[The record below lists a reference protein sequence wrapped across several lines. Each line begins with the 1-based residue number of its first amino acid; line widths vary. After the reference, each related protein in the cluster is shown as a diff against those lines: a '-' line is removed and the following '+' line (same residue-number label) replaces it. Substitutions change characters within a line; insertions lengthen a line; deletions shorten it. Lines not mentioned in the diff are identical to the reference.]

1 MAKLMRQTLWVLI
14 ILGMTYSIAY
24 PQVDWMPDPNLRQAV
39 REHIRLPVGAP
50 LEVRHLHHLEYL
62 DSSNRG
68 TTNLTGLEHA
78 TNLRDLRIAQNPIE
92 DLSPIA
98 NLTQLEEL
106 HFWQDPLRPTNLN
119 LRPLTHL
126 TNLRMLVLSGNGI
139 TDISPL
145 ANLQHLT
152 RLYLDKNN
160 IDDISPLADLVNLRE
175 LHIFQNPITDLSP
188 LANLTELE
196 DLGFWH
202 GPPRPTNLDLS
213 PLTHLTKL
221 RVLSLSGNGITDIS
235 PLANLQHLTY
245 LHLDRNNI
253 DDFSPLVGLTNLREL
268 WIRKNLAL
276 DFSMLSHLN
285 LTTFEYDEFLC
296 EISPLDPPVIQ
307 RINNRTFPSVA
318 LAGSSLVKRNPIRW
332 FPWDPLDVFH
342 DEVSKHDLNYFG
354 FKYGLHWHLTPEEP
368 TEGLSTRLVGDLES
382 VKWTHQQ
389 IMNRNPNFIT
399 LPGVSFHYTTSSDHF
414 PPDSDFWVGAK
425 NNALWGEW
433 MIDFLNPKVQQL
445 IIDRV
450 VAIAEC
456 GILDG
461 ILFDSFWHN
470 GTRFPGREHFPQTD
484 AEIIAATTR
493 ILKGIRERVRD
504 DFLIIANANRTKLTL
519 YAEYINGS
527 FMETGRNPTLYPED
541 RRIEVLI
548 ESEDSLLWNE
558 ENLREPRINVL
569 EGSGVFEPLD
579 SPNNLR
585 WMRLF
590 TTMSL
595 THSDG
600 YCNFRVPH
608 EIGGYIQGVHIW
620 YDFWDA
626 DLGKPVGEKGVLYKN
641 PQGVSIDGLFIRE
654 FTNGWAVYNR
664 SGKAQKIQLPE
675 QATGVESGTTA
686 TEHTV
691 PDLDGEI
698 YLKRITDRHDVNGD
712 GRINVLDLV
721 IVANAIGKTEPDVN
735 GDGTVNVLDLVQVA
749 NQIGE

>member
-1 MAKLMRQTLWVLI
+1 MIKRFVCSFLLFICASVSFGADI
-14 ILGMTYSIAY
+14 I
-24 PQVDWMPDPNLRQAV
+24 PDPALRQAV
-39 REHIRLPVGAP
+39 REHIGLPAGIP
-50 LEVRHLHHLEYL
+50 LEVKHLQQFEYFGPVNKGIR
-62 DSSNRG
+62 DI
-68 TTNLTGLEHA
+68 TGLQHA
-78 TNLRDLRIAQNPIE
+78 TNLKELHISQNPIT
-92 DLSPIA
+92 DLRPIA

-106 HFWQDPLRPTNLN
+106 H
-119 LRPLTHL
+119 
-126 TNLRMLVLSGNGI
+126 
-139 TDISPL
+139 
-145 ANLQHLT
+145 
-152 RLYLDKNN
+152 
-160 IDDISPLADLVNLRE
+160 
-175 LHIFQNPITDLSP
+175 
-188 LANLTELE
+188 
-196 DLGFWH
+196 FWH

-213 PLTHLTKL
+213 PLTQLTNL

-235 PLANLQHLTY
+235 PLANLQRLTY
-245 LHLDRNNI
+245 LHLNRNNI
-253 DDFSPLVGLTNLREL
+253 GDFSPLVGLTNLREL
-268 WIRKNLAL
+268 WIRYNMAWDL
-276 DFSMLSHLN
+276 SMLSHLN
-285 LTTFEYDEFLC
+285 LTTFEHDEFC
-296 EISPLDPPVIQ
+296 RIDPILPTVTD
-307 RINNRTFPSVA
+307 RIKNRTFPSVA
-318 LAGSSLVKRNPIRW
+318 LPGSSLVKRNPIRW

-368 TEGLSTRLVGDLES
+368 TEGLSTRLTGDLPG
-382 VKWTHQQ
+382 VKWTRQQ
-389 IMNRNPNFIT
+389 ILNRNPNFIT
-399 LPGVSFHYTTSSDHF
+399 LLGVTFHYTTSSDHF
-414 PPDSDFWVGAK
+414 PPDSDFWLGAK
-425 NNALWGEW
+425 NQALWGEW

-456 GILDG
+456 GFLDG

-493 ILKGIRERVRD
+493 ILRGIRERVRD
-504 DFLIIANANRTKLTL
+504 DFLILANANRTKMTL

-541 RRIEVLI
+541 RLIEVLI

-569 EGSGVFEPLD
+569 EGSGVFEPFE

-600 YCNFRVPH
+600 YCIFRVPH
-608 EIGGYIQGVHIW
+608 EIDGYIQGVHIW

-626 DLGKPVGEKGVLYKN
+626 DLGRSVGEKAQLYNN

-664 SGKAQKIQLPE
+664 SGSTREIRLPE
-675 QATGVESGTTA
+675 QATGVESGSRNTT
-686 TEHTV
+686 HIL

-698 YLKRITDRHDVNGD
+698 YLKQITNPADVNGD
-712 GRINVLDLV
+712 GTINVLDLV
-721 IVANAIGKTEPDVN
+721 IVANAIGKTTPDVN
-735 GDGTVNVLDLVQVA
+735 GDGTVNVLDLVAIA
-749 NQIGE
+749 NAIGK